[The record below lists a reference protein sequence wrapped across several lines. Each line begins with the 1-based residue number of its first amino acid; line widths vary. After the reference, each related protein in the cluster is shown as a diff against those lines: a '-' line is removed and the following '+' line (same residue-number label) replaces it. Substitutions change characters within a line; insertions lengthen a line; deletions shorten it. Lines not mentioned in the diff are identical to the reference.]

1 MNRKLLILPALAAA
15 ALFLGWR
22 WWRGQGA
29 PPEYWG
35 TVEARVV
42 RPGSLA
48 GGRVTRVAARE
59 GELVKRGQLLVL
71 LDDQPLAL
79 QVKQQEAR
87 VAQMRAQLGRTA
99 TGPRDEDRRK
109 AQIALNAAE
118 TDLRR
123 QDALLKNGL
132 GSQQAYD
139 AAAVRAAQA
148 REDYLA
154 ALRGG
159 RSEDVSAAR
168 AGLAAEEARLEDLV
182 RLQRETAILAPCDCR
197 VEVLDLRPGDLLPA
211 GQPAARLLDPADLW
225 VRVYV
230 PEPRLA
236 PLKVGGAARVFLDEL
251 PERSFQG
258 AVASIASEGEY
269 TPRNVQTESQ
279 RADLVFAV
287 KLTLV
292 PDDAL
297 KPGIAARVEF
307 DAR

>member
-1 MNRKLLILPALAAA
+1 MNRKLIVLPVLLAAS
-15 ALFLGWR
+15 LFLGWR
-22 WWRGQGA
+22 WWRGRVA

-35 TVEARVV
+35 TVETRVV

-48 GGRVTRVAARE
+48 GGRVVRVAARE
-59 GELVKRGQLLVL
+59 GDFVKAGQLLIQ
-71 LDDQPLAL
+71 LDDEPLAL
-79 QVKQQEAR
+79 QVKQQEAK

-99 TGPRDEDRRK
+99 TGPREEERRK
-109 AQIALNAAE
+109 AQIALSAAE

-123 QDALLKNGL
+123 QDALLKQGL

-139 AAAVRAAQA
+139 GAAVRAAQA

-159 RSEDVSAAR
+159 RSEDVSAAK
-168 AGLAAEEARLEDLV
+168 AGLSAEEARLEELI

-211 GQPAARLLDPADLW
+211 GQPAARLLDGNDTW

-236 PLKVGGAARVFLDEL
+236 PLKVGGMAAVRVEGVAGRVFAARV
-251 PERSFQG
+251 
-258 AVASIASEGEY
+258 AAIASEGEY

-287 KLTLV
+287 KLTLE
-292 PDDAL
+292 PDPAL

-307 DAR
+307 QGR